1 MNKIYTHQQN
11 CVCLLTH
18 CVSGSNCVD
27 ALCFYS
33 CGNCGFVKSF
43 YLYSVSKNDDELR
56 PT

>member
-27 ALCFYS
+27 ALFYS

-43 YLYSVSKNDDELR
+43 YLYSVSKNGDELR